1 MEVSI
6 RKNIKNNLRK
16 IKNNGG
22 GFKLKKFSKIL
33 SFAMILVLIIGLL
46 AGCGEKSST
55 NNEEA
60 KESVVR
66 VSLATGGTAGT
77 YYPIGSGIT
86 AIITKYVDSVEAT
99 AESTGASVANSK
111 MLRDGEIEFIL
122 CSASTASS
130 AYNGK
135 ETFQGKPAANM
146 RGIASLYPE
155 VFQFIALESSELEKV
170 ADLKG
175 KKVAVG
181 SAGSGTERISKLLL
195 EAHGITYDD
204 IEPQF
209 LGFGEAVTALK
220 DRLIDSA
227 IVGSGLPTSAVV
239 DASAS
244 LDINLL
250 EVDRQ
255 AMENA
260 IKEYKFLKL
269 QTIPEGTYNGV
280 NKDVLTVATPALFI
294 TTKDMDEEVIYN
306 ITKALFENIEEIERV
321 HAQGKNIKLE
331 TAVEAMSVPLHP
343 GAEKYYKEKGIL
355 K

>member
-1 MEVSI
+1 M
-6 RKNIKNNLRK
+6 
-16 IKNNGG
+16 
-22 GFKLKKFSKIL
+22 KKFSKMF
-33 SFAMILVLIIGLL
+33 SFAIVILLVIGLL
-46 AGCGEKSST
+46 AGCGQGSPADEGK
-55 NNEEA
+55 EEA
-60 KESVVR
+60 KEEIVR

-86 AIITKYVDSVEAT
+86 AIVTKYVEGVEAT

-111 MLRDGEIEFIL
+111 MLRNGEIEFIL

-135 ETFQGKPAANM
+135 ETFEGKPVDNM

-155 VFQFIALESSELEKV
+155 VFQFVVLESSGLEKV
-170 ADLKG
+170 TDLKG

-181 SAGSGTERISKLLL
+181 AAGSGTERISKLLL

-220 DRLIDSA
+220 DRLIDCA

-250 EVDRQ
+250 EVDKQ
-255 AMENA
+255 SMEKA
-260 IKEYKFLKL
+260 TEEYKFLKL
-269 QTIPEGTYNGV
+269 ETISEGTYNGV

-294 TTKDMDEEVIYN
+294 TSEDMDEEIVYK
-306 ITKALFENIEEIERV
+306 ITKELFENIEELERV